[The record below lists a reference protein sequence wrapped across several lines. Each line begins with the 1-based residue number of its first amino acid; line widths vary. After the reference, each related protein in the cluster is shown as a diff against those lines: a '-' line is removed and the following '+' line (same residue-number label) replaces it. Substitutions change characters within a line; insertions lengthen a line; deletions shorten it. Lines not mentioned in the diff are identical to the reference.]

1 MFVMNTVFNMAET
14 SLVSALIQFYHSKA
28 ETKQDREDSGLQ
40 YRGKFLSYSDIF
52 KVRKINASQYQ
63 NQFKNQYQ
71 DIRAAID
78 DIHVGSL
85 KLKTTCLA
93 DPEKYIKKDC
103 RLATLL
109 ERLQSEEK
117 KTFLL
122 TNSDWWFT
130 NQIMTHLLGP
140 SWFSSFS
147 LVVVDACKPRFFSG
161 QAEMRPVTTEQ
172 SSVPVYSGGD
182 EVTSINLSEGW
193 KHFSA
198 IVDI

>member
-1 MFVMNTVFNMAET
+1 MAET

-28 ETKQDREDSGLQ
+28 ETKQDREDSGLE

-52 KVRKINASQYQ
+52 K
-63 NQFKNQYQ
+63 

-130 NQIMTHLLGP
+130 NQ
-140 SWFSSFS
+140 
-147 LVVVDACKPRFFSG
+147 
-161 QAEMRPVTTEQ
+161 
-172 SSVPVYSGGD
+172 
-182 EVTSINLSEGW
+182 
-193 KHFSA
+193 
-198 IVDI
+198 

>member
-1 MFVMNTVFNMAET
+1 MVV
-14 SLVSALIQFYHSKA
+14 SLNISLTMK
-28 ETKQDREDSGLQ
+28 
-40 YRGKFLSYSDIF
+40 
-52 KVRKINASQYQ
+52 
-63 NQFKNQYQ
+63 
-71 DIRAAID
+71 DIRSAID
-78 DIHVGSL
+78 DIHVTSL

-130 NQIMTHLLGP
+130 SQIMAHFLGP
-140 SWFSSFS
+140 RWFSSFS